1 MLYMAIGRINSN
13 DVKRNLLRLASIGQD
28 SSGAVN
34 RVFGCIFM
42 DQEKNEIIQY
52 FQECGMTTSVD
63 TVGNV
68 HGMYSVAGEMADEI
82 IIGSHY
88 DSVKGGGMFDGTA
101 GIVAAAECVR
111 EFASCRKQCLYNIH
125 VIATNG
131 EEGNELGGTFGSR
144 ALMGILPTENND
156 FLKKAMK
163 YGYTALDLKNAQ
175 MNTRNCQG
183 YLELHI
189 EQGNILDNGGEKI
202 GIVSGIVGLV
212 RYIVHISG
220 CSNHAGTTMMNQR
233 DDALV
238 KAASLI
244 TWVNKRIKEYGQ
256 KMVATVGEIHVYP
269 NVPTVI
275 PGEVSLI
282 VEVRGLNGPSI
293 YRFVQELTEKV
304 NNTAGGSITCL
315 VKKKPVTCSSRFME
329 IIKQACLAEELKY
342 TIIQSGATHDGNS
355 MALQMPIGMIFVPSK
370 NGLSHCKEEWTSWE
384 DLADGVQILY
394 DTLVELAT

>member
-1 MLYMAIGRINSN
+1 
-13 DVKRNLLRLASIGQD
+13 
-28 SSGAVN
+28 
-34 RVFGCIFM
+34 
-42 DQEKNEIIQY
+42 
-52 FQECGMTTSVD
+52 
-63 TVGNV
+63 
-68 HGMYSVAGEMADEI
+68 
-82 IIGSHY
+82 
-88 DSVKGGGMFDGTA
+88 
-101 GIVAAAECVR
+101 
-111 EFASCRKQCLYNIH
+111 
-125 VIATNG
+125 
-131 EEGNELGGTFGSR
+131 
-144 ALMGILPTENND
+144 
-156 FLKKAMK
+156 MK
-163 YGYTALDLKNAQ
+163 YGYTALDLKDAQ

-202 GIVSGIVGLV
+202 GIVSGIVGLE

-304 NNTAGGSITCL
+304 NNTSGGSITCL
-315 VKKKPVTCSSRFME
+315 VKKEPVTCSSRFME